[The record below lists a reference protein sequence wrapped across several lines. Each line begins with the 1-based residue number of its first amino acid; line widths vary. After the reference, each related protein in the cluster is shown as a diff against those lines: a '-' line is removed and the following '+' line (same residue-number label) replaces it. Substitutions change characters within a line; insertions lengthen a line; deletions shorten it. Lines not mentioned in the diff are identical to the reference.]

1 MRSGRVSR
9 WVMRLIGSLLA
20 LALMVAAIGG
30 VGLYFLDRRLSEAGP
45 LPATGSPETV
55 VLLERGQGLSAI
67 STKLE
72 RAGVIRSAFL
82 FKLGVLKAG
91 AERDLKAGEYAI
103 PAGASMNAILALLRE
118 GRVVLHKLTI
128 PEGLTTAQALRL
140 VAGAPVL
147 TGEVGEPPAE
157 GTLLPDTYLYS
168 RGETREAVV
177 RRMLA
182 GRADFLDQAWADRAP
197 GLPLKSPEEAVILAS
212 IVEKETGI
220 AAERPRVAAV
230 FINRLKRGMR
240 LQSDP
245 TIIYGLTA
253 GEPLNHGLR
262 VSEIARVTPYNTYQV
277 DGLPPTPICNPGRD
291 AIAAVLNPPST
302 KDLFFV
308 ADGTGGHAFSA
319 TEAEHRKNIAKWR
332 AIEKK
337 RAQEQGG

>member
-1 MRSGRVSR
+1 MTSGRVSR
-9 WVMRLIGSLLA
+9 WAARLIGSLLA
-20 LALMVAAIGG
+20 LALMLAAVGAL
-30 VGLYFLDRRLSEAGP
+30 GLYFLDRRLSEPGP
-45 LPATGSPETV
+45 MPATGAQETV

-67 STKLE
+67 SAKLE

-82 FKLGVLKAG
+82 FKLGVLKEG

-103 PAGASMNAILALLRE
+103 PAAASMNAIIQLLRE
-118 GRVVLHKLTI
+118 GRVVLHRLTI

-140 VAGAPVL
+140 VAADPVL
-147 TGEVGEPPAE
+147 GGEVGEPPGE
-157 GTLLPDTYLYS
+157 GTLLPDTYLFS
-168 RGETREAVV
+168 RGETRGALIQ
-177 RRMLA
+177 RMTE
-182 GRADFLDQAWADRAP
+182 GRAAFLERAWASRAQ
-197 GLPLKSPEEAVILAS
+197 GLPFDSPEEAVILAS

-220 AAERPRVAAV
+220 ASERPRVAAV

-262 VSEIARVTPYNTYQV
+262 VSEIARVTPYNTYQI
-277 DGLPPTPICNPGRD
+277 DGLPPTPICNPGRE
-291 AIAAVLNPPST
+291 AIAAVLNPPDT

-308 ADGTGGHAFSA
+308 ADGTGGHAFAA

-332 AIEKK
+332 AIEKS
-337 RAQEQGG
+337 RAQNGN